1 MTRSEIQIERMKG
14 YFVQATK
21 EILKGEGVRG
31 ISVRNIAEQAGYSYA
46 TLYNYFKDVN
56 ELIFIC
62 VEDFLEE
69 CSEFIQN
76 EITDVPIG
84 IERIKSITKAYA
96 KYFVQYPGI
105 FELFFIEHI
114 ADMST
119 RKSNT
124 NLIYSFLEKECK
136 DDWIYCSENNIL
148 GKNEMSVI
156 KDQINY
162 LITGLLVY
170 YLNRRYPDTYKKFTE
185 QINIQLS
192 YVFDRIE

>member
-1 MTRSEIQIERMKG
+1 
-14 YFVQATK
+14 
-21 EILKGEGVRG
+21 
-31 ISVRNIAEQAGYSYA
+31 
-46 TLYNYFKDVN
+46 
-56 ELIFIC
+56 
-62 VEDFLEE
+62 
-69 CSEFIQN
+69 
-76 EITDVPIG
+76 
-84 IERIKSITKAYA
+84 
-96 KYFVQYPGI
+96 
-105 FELFFIEHI
+105 
-114 ADMST
+114 MST

>member
-114 ADMST
+114 ANMST